1 MGQYVNGHKICEGDV
16 RAAFATYQALT
27 GDTRARLR
35 REGRH
40 YWIEG
45 AWGFETNQGAAAAHT
60 AILCFCDGWQARERR
75 AVKGSD

>member
-1 MGQYVNGHKICEGDV
+1 MGQCRNGHKIAFADV
-16 RAAFATYQALT
+16 EAAFHEYRELT

-60 AILCFCDGWQARERR
+60 ALLCFCDGYRMREG
-75 AVKGSD
+75 AGE